1 MLRSNLPATWTH
13 FGARRLREKQTVLR
27 KIHSDG
33 QEELA
38 TKPLDRGINHALSHG
53 KLDLCFSAASGENA
67 PARPCTAA
75 FIWPSETRQRTLVRQ
90 PSSSATKR
98 ASQITGAVVR
108 PLEKCKCCGQI
119 CQQHEL
125 ISELVD
131 FEKNKPSCGKST
143 RTDRKNSQRNHSIEV

>member
-13 FGARRLREKQTVLR
+13 FGARRLREKQTVLQ
-27 KIHSDG
+27 KINSDG
-33 QEELA
+33 QEEPA

-108 PLEKCKCCGQI
+108 PLENVNAAVKFA
-119 CQQHEL
+119 
-125 ISELVD
+125 SNMNS
-131 FEKNKPSCGKST
+131 FRSSST
-143 RTDRKNSQRNHSIEV
+143 SRKTNRLAENQLGRTRRTRNETAR